1 MDEPVIHSCPD
12 DTVWRI
18 SLIQSLR
25 HDPTF
30 DGNTY
35 TFHVEREPEG
45 ALADAEGAEG
55 SDAGDGPEAADSRRG
70 VGDEGPPEYFQV
82 RVHVSPLYF
91 GILALEARRRLDEWV
106 TSVVRRYLD
115 RGHRDDALLEVT
127 SNGAVRHGDEVLLPE
142 RGAA

>member
-12 DTVWRI
+12 GTIWRI

-35 TFHVEREPEG
+35 TFHVEHEPEG
-45 ALADAEGAEG
+45 EIGEADKGEAGAE
-55 SDAGDGPEAADSRRG
+55 APAAE
-70 VGDEGPPEYFQV
+70 VVGPPQYFQV

-106 TSVVRRYLD
+106 TRVVRRYLD
-115 RGHRDDALLEVT
+115 RGHRDDALLKVS
-127 SNGAVRHGDEVLLPE
+127 SNGAVRYGDEVLVPE

>member
-1 MDEPVIHSCPD
+1 MEEPVIHSCPD
-12 DTVWRI
+12 GTTWRI

-30 DGNTY
+30 EGNTY
-35 TFHVEREPEG
+35 TFHVEREPE
-45 ALADAEGAEG
+45 
-55 SDAGDGPEAADSRRG
+55 AGDGSEAGGAGGG
-70 VGDEGPPEYFQV
+70 VGDEGPPQYFQV